1 MRLFIAEPNTE
12 VIHAQRLK
20 LSTYLEGRGVVNMEI
35 EEGMLEDRPMVE
47 GGNRVEVIMPLDSV
61 DTMVMPLNL
70 VHTMGMH
77 ELLQGTLWRM
87 HHKEELM
94 GEEMQSTKR
103 PEEEPK
109 KLHMVV
115 QMVQTSFPVSTTA
128 EAHYRLG
135 STTE

>member
-1 MRLFIAEPNTE
+1 
-12 VIHAQRLK
+12 
-20 LSTYLEGRGVVNMEI
+20 
-35 EEGMLEDRPMVE
+35 
-47 GGNRVEVIMPLDSV
+47 
-61 DTMVMPLNL
+61 
-70 VHTMGMH
+70 
-77 ELLQGTLWRM
+77 M

-128 EAHYRLG
+128 EAHYCLG